1 MSDVLQ
7 IHGPEQSLLN
17 PSLPD
22 GGLPPAVGVHN
33 FQIFRA
39 TKDLPAHSDQLG
51 YTYHHHVDMACW
63 KSRLYVAWNSCEKDE
78 DVWPSRE
85 LYSTSDDGSTWT
97 SPAEL
102 FPQGIS
108 TALRMY
114 FYHASNGRMLAIA
127 GLRTNHD
134 DTDENLKTG
143 LVVREIR
150 SDQALGEVFTLQA
163 DQSIT
168 VAAPRFDESRD
179 DGFKQACQQ
188 LLSDRIFLEQQ
199 DRGRLLGQRKMEWH
213 DASSWPNGKVPGD
226 NEKWTAGKAYSFFQR
241 PDHTWI
247 GISKMGWTTTSQDDG
262 TTWTQPSVPH
272 TLITGKAKVWS
283 QRTPDGR
290 YALVYNP
297 SKSNR
302 YPLVVVTSRDGIN
315 FGEMRVIQG
324 ELPIQRY
331 AGEHRSIGPQYVR
344 GVSRWADDGSRH
356 EYAIWLA
363 YSMNKEDIWV
373 SRVPLPVFGDQ
384 RQEVADFK
392 TLTPGPFVPWW
403 NIYRPKWS
411 TIEIE
416 NGSLL
421 LQNRDPYDYARVTRV
436 FPDTTQLAARF
447 TIQIDHLTDP
457 GFEIDI
463 STKFGSRR
471 PVRLRIDKDGNLTA
485 AGQHLVTLAISSP
498 VHFEIA
504 LDTIAQKCAISINGT
519 PAALKIVDLQPN
531 DLLNRI
537 TFRTGPH
544 RGIGGATPIPPGTDR
559 PTTPTTVRIHSVTL
573 QNKCAIT

>member
-1 MSDVLQ
+1 MNSTIALQ

-17 PSLPD
+17 PNFPD

-39 TKDLPAHSDQLG
+39 TKDVPSQSDQLG
-51 YTYHHHVDMACW
+51 YTYHHHVDIACW
-63 KSRLYVAWNSCEKDE
+63 KSRLYVAWNSCQKDE

-114 FYHASNGRMLAIA
+114 FYHAANGRMLAIA
-127 GLRTNHD
+127 GLRTSHD
-134 DTDENLKTG
+134 NTDEDLKNAV
-143 LVVREIR
+143 VVREIR
-150 SDQALGEVFTLQA
+150 TDHALDDVFTLQA
-163 DQSIT
+163 EQSIHLP
-168 VAAPRFDESRD
+168 VPRFEESPD
-179 DGFKQACQQ
+179 DGFKQACRH
-188 LLSDRIFLEQQ
+188 LLADTMYLEQQ
-199 DRGRLLGQRKMEWH
+199 DRGRLLGPRKMKWH
-213 DASSWPNGKVPGD
+213 DPAAWPTGIVPGD

-241 PDHTWI
+241 FDQTWI
-247 GISKMGWTTTSQDDG
+247 AISKMGWTTTSQDNG
-262 TTWTQPSVPH
+262 QTWSQPRVPA
-272 TLITGKAKVWS
+272 TLITGKAKVWG
-283 QRTPDGR
+283 QQTRGR
-290 YALVYNP
+290 FALIYNP

-331 AGEHRSIGPQYVR
+331 AGQHRSIGPQYVR
-344 GVSRWADDGSRH
+344 GISRWADDGSRH

-373 SRVPLPVFGDQ
+373 SWVPLPIFGDQ
-384 RQEVADFK
+384 RQEVADFR

-411 TIEIE
+411 TIEIN

-421 LQNRDPYDYARVTRV
+421 LENRDPYDYAAATRV
-436 FPDTTQLAARF
+436 FPESKAITATFELEF
-447 TIQIDHLTDP
+447 PDP
-457 GFEIDI
+457 KRAYLEIDVL
-463 STKFGSRR
+463 SKFGSRR
-471 PVRLRIDKDGNLTA
+471 PIRLTIGENANIKPAPTIRLR
-485 AGQHLVTLAISSP
+485 
-498 VHFEIA
+498 
-504 LDTIAQKCAISINGT
+504 LDADTRRGKYSLQLNENSQLEDVDFAE
-519 PAALKIVDLQPN
+519 PADSLQ
-531 DLLNRI
+531 RI

-544 RGIGGATPIPPGTDR
+544 RLIGGAKPVPSGSDVPVAPIR
-559 PTTPTTVRIHSVTL
+559 CRIANVTIVSIL
-573 QNKCAIT
+573 